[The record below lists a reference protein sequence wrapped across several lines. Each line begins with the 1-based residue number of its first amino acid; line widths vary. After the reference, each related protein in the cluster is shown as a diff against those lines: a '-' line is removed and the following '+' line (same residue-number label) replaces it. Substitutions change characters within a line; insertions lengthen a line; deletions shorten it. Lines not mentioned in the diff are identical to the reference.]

1 MGVAGSRIINRSR
14 CLGPRLPHDMAF
26 TERYTILN
34 DLPLFWDPSLLDKGV
49 HRARLHRDLP
59 SRFAIV
65 PRHGGEVRW
74 FEASPTYVLHFINA
88 YEDGEEIV
96 LDGFHQANPVPRARP
111 EDGPWGPLL
120 RSLDM
125 RELGTRAHRW
135 RFHLGTGATRE
146 EFLDDRCTEFPMIHA
161 GRSGLPY
168 RYTYA
173 MTNRPGWFLFDG
185 IVKHDWAGGASQA
198 YRFPDGVFAS
208 ESPFAP
214 RSGATDEDD
223 GYLVTL
229 ITDMANDRSEC
240 QIFRA
245 QDLARGPIARLALPE
260 RICSGTHSCWAGGYP
275 PSFRE

>member
-1 MGVAGSRIINRSR
+1 
-14 CLGPRLPHDMAF
+14 MAF
-26 TERYTILN
+26 TERYAILN
-34 DLPLFWDPSLLDKGV
+34 DLPLFWDPSLLQKGV
-49 HRARLHRDLP
+49 YRARFFRDLP

-65 PRHGGEVRW
+65 PRHGGPGLTRW

-88 YEDGEEIV
+88 YEQGDEIV
-96 LDGFHQANPVPRARP
+96 LDGYHQSNPVPKAQP
-111 EDGPWGPLL
+111 QDGPWGPLL

-135 RFHLGTGATRE
+135 RFNLATGATRE
-146 EFLDDRCTEFPMIHA
+146 EFLDDRCTEFPMMNV

-185 IVKHDWAGGASQA
+185 IVKHDWSGGPSQH
-198 YRFPDGVFAS
+198 YTFPEGVFAS

-214 RSGATDEDD
+214 RGPDEDD

-229 ITDMANDRSEC
+229 VTDMGNDRSEC
-240 QIFRA
+240 QIFDAREVS
-245 QDLARGPIARLALPE
+245 RGPVARLLLPE
-260 RICSGTHSCWAGGYP
+260 RISSGTHSCWHALG
-275 PSFRE
+275 